1 MCLPIFLII
10 RMKLKKLLKLSVE
23 KKQHNEAEE
32 NVDKY
37 GDMLCVGNANAI
49 NGNIE
54 DAEEDEHDCEVEVG
68 EEENVEADIVDN
80 YAHEVGEEV
89 KVERGEECGVYA
101 VIYEGEDDE
110 DGDGEGLEEEDRMGD
125 ERESGVCVVID
136 DSNDDGGECHAAV
149 AEVTDLGVEED
160 EESVEAVRRDVYVVA
175 RDDDDGDEDG
185 DDEDDCDD
193 NDNDKSD
200 SGVNGCI
207 ENNDIIGVNT
217 NHNNRNSDKNSSN
230 DNICNRNNNYYNNT
244 FDYNS
249 SDPRNRNHPHNFIY
263 SNDYMNENLRD
274 RYMNVVNEGP
284 SMNDVDEFIRKAGIL
299 LLFIL
304 FIYYIYSLAN
314 LILQIMNDQSYGIDD
329 SMRMDVSRKL
339 DFYLNY

>member
-49 NGNIE
+49 NVGNIE

-110 DGDGEGLEEEDRMGD
+110 DGDGEGLEEEDRIGD

-136 DSNDDGGECHAAV
+136 DSMMMVGLLPNCTMGFSLTISSPVIRRIIMC
-149 AEVTDLGVEED
+149 LPIFLIIRMKLKKLLKL
-160 EESVEAVRRDVYVVA
+160 SVEKKQHNEAEENVDKY
-175 RDDDDGDEDG
+175 GDMLCVG
-185 DDEDDCDD
+185 
-193 NDNDKSD
+193 N
-200 SGVNGCI
+200 
-207 ENNDIIGVNT
+207 
-217 NHNNRNSDKNSSN
+217 
-230 DNICNRNNNYYNNT
+230 
-244 FDYNS
+244 
-249 SDPRNRNHPHNFIY
+249 
-263 SNDYMNENLRD
+263 
-274 RYMNVVNEGP
+274 
-284 SMNDVDEFIRKAGIL
+284 
-299 LLFIL
+299 
-304 FIYYIYSLAN
+304 AN
-314 LILQIMNDQSYGIDD
+314 AIN
-329 SMRMDVSRKL
+329 
-339 DFYLNY
+339 